1 MREKELR
8 HDIID
13 ACLSID
19 KEDDLALSVKKSF
32 ALMEFIKTSDGSN
45 LIQGFKRANNI
56 LLQAE
61 KNDGVEYSFG
71 ADLNMQKR
79 MLSLIYFLY

>member
-1 MREKELR
+1 MKVFLREKELR

-56 LLQAE
+56 CSKRKRTMVLSILLEQ
-61 KNDGVEYSFG
+61 
-71 ADLNMQKR
+71 
-79 MLSLIYFLY
+79 I